1 MNELIPGVIG
11 GGEVDAH
18 AARFVPCPITADE
31 GDLVIEAAFPK
42 ECSRVGSFRTDADAE
57 RGNGLL
63 PGDSALPTEEA
74 PSELFKGC
82 GGDGAMRCFLVLRA
96 GLSVMVCRLP
106 NGRRKEREEL
116 LCTVSRCVPTSERK
130 KRTCASRS
138 YDRKFLPGTVQLTR

>member
-18 AARFVPCPITADE
+18 AARFIPCPITADE

-106 NGRRKEREEL
+106 NGRRRERGAFVYRFAMCADDREEETNMRL
-116 LCTVSRCVPTSERK
+116 AIIR
-130 KRTCASRS
+130 
-138 YDRKFLPGTVQLTR
+138 